1 MFCYNCG
8 KEIDDDS
15 LFCPFCGVE
24 QTYDAEEGFEEEPAF
39 VDEGPLAMSAQP
51 EEDLSGNFLTKKPIV
66 TIAALACVI
75 IACLI
80 GAGIVFFGMDDPD
93 TKGAMEADNIVLLDC
108 DADWDSS
115 YKDEQYGTRKVD
127 VIMLVKNDSDKD
139 IASLEFNLK
148 DKSGN
153 PVENALDA
161 EKPFRAEGFIA
172 KNTTGIMVAT
182 VWTNEKKKIVPEN
195 SFEMLQAYE
204 YLGEEGYVVP
214 TGTITAAKGVNHD
227 FYSVSMNNPNSVDIS
242 DTATYVAVDVA
253 DNNIKDSDATG
264 RIGETIA
271 ADSKGNHFDNVFRD
285 PGLNDSIKD
294 YVVYAIDSAN
304 YR

>member
-24 QTYDAEEGFEEEPAF
+24 QTFEEEEPFEEEPSF
-39 VDEGPLAMSAQP
+39 VDEGPLAMSRQP
-51 EEDLSGNFLTKKPIV
+51 EEDLSTGLLTKKPIV
-66 TIAALACVI
+66 VIAALACVI
-75 IACLI
+75 VACLI
-80 GAGIVFFGMDDPD
+80 GAGIVFSGMNNSE

-115 YKDEQYGTRKVD
+115 YTDDQYNTRKVD
-127 VIMLVKNDSDKD
+127 IIMLVKNDTGKD
-139 IASLEFNLK
+139 IASVDFNLK

-153 PVENALDA
+153 PVENSLNPG
-161 EKPFRAEGFIA
+161 EPFRADGYIA
-172 KNTTGIMVAT
+172 NGTTGIMVAPI
-182 VWTNEKKKIVPEN
+182 WTNEKKKIVPEN
-195 SFEMLQAYE
+195 SFEMVQAYE

-227 FYSVSMNNPNSVDIS
+227 FYSISMNNPNDVDI
-242 DTATYVAVDVA
+242 DENATYVAVEVA
-253 DNNIKDSDATG
+253 DNDIKDSDATG
-264 RIGETIA
+264 RVEQSVE
-271 ADSKGNHFDNVFRD
+271 ADSKGSRYDNVFRD
-285 PGLNDSIKD
+285 PGLTDRYED
-294 YVVYAIDSAN
+294 YIVYAIDSTK